1 MGRVQF
7 WWSGQGINASTINT
21 VVLHFPL
28 CFHQLAPRSPVW
40 ESDPEGGGNDEGTEL
55 PDKDR
60 GQQWASGLAWIFFL
74 LFLHPAS
81 VELKKTEL
89 YEDSMQLAFSKEKFG
104 LSSLFRI
111 RLRGCKES
119 HSFC

>member
-55 PDKDR
+55 PDKD
-60 GQQWASGLAWIFFL
+60 GAAVGIWTGMDFFFL

-89 YEDSMQLAFSKEKFG
+89 YEDSM
-104 LSSLFRI
+104 
-111 RLRGCKES
+111 
-119 HSFC
+119 

>member
-1 MGRVQF
+1 MLAPLTLWFCIFPSAFTSWHPGHLFGRVTLREEVMMRALSFQTKTGGS
-7 WWSGQGINASTINT
+7 SGHLDWHG
-21 VVLHFPL
+21 F
-28 CFHQLAPRSPVW
+28 
-40 ESDPEGGGNDEGTEL
+40 
-55 PDKDR
+55 
-60 GQQWASGLAWIFFL
+60 FFL

-81 VELKKTEL
+81 VELKNTEL